1 MHGTCFEGRCF
12 CDPGW
17 SGDDCAVEAACDADC
32 SSHGVCAYGV
42 CFCDPGW
49 EGPACDVVVPCPA
62 QCSGH
67 GTCALAR
74 CYCDDG
80 WRGAD
85 CATPA
90 SRSDNGLIGIWN
102 CLLLLLP
109 VGLMGGL
116 LGWWVRHLL
125 EQRQRR
131 KMREILQQEAQR
143 PFSSDVGKAG

>member
-1 MHGTCFEGRCF
+1 MLLGRAKPTLPARPPLPDALGTCGCGR
-12 CDPGW
+12 
-17 SGDDCAVEAACDADC
+17 V
-32 SSHGVCAYGV
+32 
-42 CFCDPGW
+42 
-49 EGPACDVVVPCPA
+49 
-62 QCSGH
+62 
-67 GTCALAR
+67 R
-74 CYCDDG
+74 
-80 WRGAD
+80 
-85 CATPA
+85 
-90 SRSDNGLIGIWN
+90 N